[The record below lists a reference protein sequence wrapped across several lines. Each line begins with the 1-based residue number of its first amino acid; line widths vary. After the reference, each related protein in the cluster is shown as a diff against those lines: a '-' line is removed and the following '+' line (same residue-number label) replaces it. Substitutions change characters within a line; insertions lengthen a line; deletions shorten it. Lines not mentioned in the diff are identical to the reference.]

1 MFDDLF
7 SPASIAIIGASMDE
21 NKIGNVILRNL
32 VSSGFSGR
40 VYPVNPSYSE
50 IMDLKCYPSVK
61 DIGDPT
67 SIAVIVLPAH
77 VVPQAVEDCISAGV
91 KFLIIISGGFAE
103 TGPEGKK
110 LSDRILSLIRNSGTR
125 LIGPNTVGLYLPYS
139 NINTTLT
146 SYSRVSFPP
155 PGNIGF
161 ISQSG
166 ALGLLTMDA
175 ISEYGIGIS
184 AFINLG
190 NRLDVDETEFLDFFE
205 SDSRTG
211 SVAIYMESVAD
222 GRSFY
227 ERIRRFNS
235 RKPLVI
241 LKAGRTEQSAM
252 AASLHTGAMASND
265 SIFNGMLSQAGSVR
279 AYDETELID
288 YARVLAYSKRMTGNR
303 IAVLTTAGGVGV
315 ISTDYISDSGSIK
328 PLQMARLSENTK
340 DQIRKVIVPYGS
352 AQNPI
357 DLTADGSVSDYDRVL
372 EILMRD
378 DDVDAVLV
386 YALPQTPKMDI
397 GVVDVVEKHMKAG
410 KPIVVGVL
418 GYKIAKQLLV
428 EFERRKIPAY
438 PSVHRS
444 VKSLGAL
451 YEYSAFRSV
460 RQ

>member
-32 VSSGFSGR
+32 ISSGFSGK

-77 VVPQAVEDCISAGV
+77 VVPQTVEDCISAGV

-103 TGPEGKK
+103 TGLEGKK

-288 YARVLAYSKRMTGNR
+288 YARVLAYSKQMTGNR

-315 ISTDYISDSGSIK
+315 ISTDYISDSRSIK

-357 DLTADGSVSDYDRVL
+357 DLTADGSVNDYDRVL

-397 GVVDVVEKHMKAG
+397 GVVDVVEKHVKAG

-428 EFERRKIPAY
+428 EFEKRKIPAY

-451 YEYSAFRSV
+451 YEYSVFRSV

>member
-32 VSSGFSGR
+32 ISSGFSGR
-40 VYPVNPSYSE
+40 IYPVNPSYSE

-77 VVPQAVEDCISAGV
+77 VVPQTVEDCISAGV

-103 TGPEGKK
+103 TGLEGKK

-288 YARVLAYSKRMTGNR
+288 YARVLAYSKQMTGNR

-357 DLTADGSVSDYDRVL
+357 DLTADGSVNDYDRVL

-397 GVVDVVEKHMKAG
+397 GVVDVVEKHVKAG

>member
-40 VYPVNPSYSE
+40 IYPVNPSYSE

-77 VVPQAVEDCISAGV
+77 VVPQTVEDCISAGV

-103 TGPEGKK
+103 TGLEGKK

-288 YARVLAYSKRMTGNR
+288 YARVLAYSKQMTGNR

-315 ISTDYISDSGSIK
+315 ISTDYISDSRSMK

-357 DLTADGSVSDYDRVL
+357 DLTADGSVNDYDRVL
-372 EILMRD
+372 EIIMRD

-397 GVVDVVEKHMKAG
+397 GVVDVVEKHVKAG

-428 EFERRKIPAY
+428 EFEKRKIPAY

>member
-32 VSSGFSGR
+32 ISSGFSGK

-77 VVPQAVEDCISAGV
+77 VVPQTVEDCISAGV

-103 TGPEGKK
+103 TGLEGEK

-288 YARVLAYSKRMTGNR
+288 YARVLAYSKQMTGNR

-315 ISTDYISDSGSIK
+315 ISTDYISDSRSIK

-357 DLTADGSVSDYDRVL
+357 DLTADGSVNDYDRVL

-397 GVVDVVEKHMKAG
+397 GVVDVVEKHVKAG

-451 YEYSAFRSV
+451 YEYSVFRSV

>member
-40 VYPVNPSYSE
+40 IYPVNPSYSE

-77 VVPQAVEDCISAGV
+77 VVPQTVEDCISAGV

-205 SDSRTG
+205 SDSRTA

-315 ISTDYISDSGSIK
+315 ISTDYISDSRSIK

-357 DLTADGSVSDYDRVL
+357 DLTADGSVNDYDRVL

-397 GVVDVVEKHMKAG
+397 GVVDVVEKHIKAG

>member
-32 VSSGFSGR
+32 ISSGFSGR

-77 VVPQAVEDCISAGV
+77 VVPQTVEDCISAGV

-103 TGPEGKK
+103 TGLEGKK

-288 YARVLAYSKRMTGNR
+288 YARVLAYSKQMTGNR

-315 ISTDYISDSGSIK
+315 ISTDYISDSRSIK

-357 DLTADGSVSDYDRVL
+357 DLTADGSVNDYDRVL

-397 GVVDVVEKHMKAG
+397 GVVDVVEKHVKAG

-428 EFERRKIPAY
+428 EFEKRKIPAY

-451 YEYSAFRSV
+451 YEYSVFRSV

>member
-32 VSSGFSGR
+32 ISSGFSGK

-77 VVPQAVEDCISAGV
+77 VVPQTVEDCISAGV

-103 TGPEGKK
+103 TGLEGKK

-139 NINTTLT
+139 NINTTRT

-288 YARVLAYSKRMTGNR
+288 YARVLAYSKQMTGNR

-315 ISTDYISDSGSIK
+315 ISTDYISDSRSIK

-357 DLTADGSVSDYDRVL
+357 DLTADGSVNDYDRVL

-397 GVVDVVEKHMKAG
+397 GVVDVVEKHVKAG

>member
-40 VYPVNPSYSE
+40 IYPVNPSYSE

-77 VVPQAVEDCISAGV
+77 VVPQTVEDCISAGV

-357 DLTADGSVSDYDRVL
+357 DLTADGSVNDYDRVL

-397 GVVDVVEKHMKAG
+397 GVVDVVEKHIKAG

>member
-61 DIGDPT
+61 DIGDPP

-77 VVPQAVEDCISAGV
+77 VVPQTVENCISAGV

-205 SDSRTG
+205 SDSRTA

-397 GVVDVVEKHMKAG
+397 GVVDVVEKHIKAG

>member
-32 VSSGFSGR
+32 ISSGFSGK

-77 VVPQAVEDCISAGV
+77 VVPQTVEDCISAGV

-103 TGPEGKK
+103 TGLEGKK

-288 YARVLAYSKRMTGNR
+288 YARVLAYSKQMTGNR

-315 ISTDYISDSGSIK
+315 ISTDYISDSRSIK

-357 DLTADGSVSDYDRVL
+357 DLTADGSVNDYDRVL

-397 GVVDVVEKHMKAG
+397 GVVDVVEKHVKAG

-451 YEYSAFRSV
+451 YEYSVFRSV

>member
-32 VSSGFSGR
+32 ISSGFSGK

-77 VVPQAVEDCISAGV
+77 VVPQTVEDCISAGV

-103 TGPEGKK
+103 TGLEGKK

-288 YARVLAYSKRMTGNR
+288 YARVLAYSKQMTGNR

-315 ISTDYISDSGSIK
+315 ISTDYISDSRSIK

-357 DLTADGSVSDYDRVL
+357 DLTADGSVNDYDRVL

-386 YALPQTPKMDI
+386 YALSQTPKMDI
-397 GVVDVVEKHMKAG
+397 GVVDVVEKHVKAG

-451 YEYSAFRSV
+451 YEYSVFRSV

>member
-40 VYPVNPSYSE
+40 IYPVNPSYSA

-77 VVPQAVEDCISAGV
+77 VVPQTVEDCISAGV

-103 TGPEGKK
+103 TGLEGEK

-288 YARVLAYSKRMTGNR
+288 YARVLAYSKQMTGNR

-315 ISTDYISDSGSIK
+315 ISTDYISDSRSIK

-357 DLTADGSVSDYDRVL
+357 DLTADGSVNDYDRVL

-397 GVVDVVEKHMKAG
+397 GVVDVVEKHVKAG

-451 YEYSAFRSV
+451 YEYSVFRSV

>member
-32 VSSGFSGR
+32 ISSGFSGR

-77 VVPQAVEDCISAGV
+77 VVPQTVEDCISAGV

-103 TGPEGKK
+103 TGLEGKK

-288 YARVLAYSKRMTGNR
+288 YARVLAYSKQMTGNR

-315 ISTDYISDSGSIK
+315 ISTDYISDSRSIK

-357 DLTADGSVSDYDRVL
+357 DLTADGSVNDYDRVL

-397 GVVDVVEKHMKAG
+397 GVVDVVEKHVKAG

>member
-7 SPASIAIIGASMDE
+7 SPASIAIIGASRDE

-32 VSSGFSGR
+32 VSSGFPGR
-40 VYPVNPSYSE
+40 IYPVNPSYPE

-77 VVPQAVEDCISAGV
+77 VVPQTVEDCISAGV

-103 TGPEGKK
+103 TGLEGKK

-288 YARVLAYSKRMTGNR
+288 YARVLAYSKQMTGNR

-315 ISTDYISDSGSIK
+315 ISTDYISDSRSIK

-357 DLTADGSVSDYDRVL
+357 DLTADGSVNDYDRVL

-397 GVVDVVEKHMKAG
+397 GVVDVVEKHVKAG

>member
-40 VYPVNPSYSE
+40 IYPVNPSYSE

-77 VVPQAVEDCISAGV
+77 VVPQTVEDCISAGV

-103 TGPEGKK
+103 TGLEGKK

-288 YARVLAYSKRMTGNR
+288 YARVLAYSKQMTGNR

-315 ISTDYISDSGSIK
+315 ISTDYISDSRSIK

-357 DLTADGSVSDYDRVL
+357 DLTADGSVNDYDRVL

-397 GVVDVVEKHMKAG
+397 GVVDVVEKHVKAG

>member
-32 VSSGFSGR
+32 ISSGFSGK

-77 VVPQAVEDCISAGV
+77 VVPQTVEDCISAGV

-103 TGPEGKK
+103 TGLEGKK

-288 YARVLAYSKRMTGNR
+288 YARVLAYSKQMTGNR

-315 ISTDYISDSGSIK
+315 ISTDYISDSRSMK

-357 DLTADGSVSDYDRVL
+357 DLTADGSVNDYDRVL

-397 GVVDVVEKHMKAG
+397 GVVDVVEKHVKAG

>member
-40 VYPVNPSYSE
+40 IYPVNPSYSE

-77 VVPQAVEDCISAGV
+77 VVPQTVEDCISAGV

-357 DLTADGSVSDYDRVL
+357 DLTADGSVNDYDRVL

-397 GVVDVVEKHMKAG
+397 GVVDVVEKHIKAG

-428 EFERRKIPAY
+428 EFEKRKIPAY

>member
-32 VSSGFSGR
+32 ISSGFSGR
-40 VYPVNPSYSE
+40 IYPVNPSYSE

-77 VVPQAVEDCISAGV
+77 VVPQTVEDCISAGV

-103 TGPEGKK
+103 TGLEGKK

-288 YARVLAYSKRMTGNR
+288 YARVLAYSKQMTGNR

-315 ISTDYISDSGSIK
+315 ISTDYISDSRSIK

-357 DLTADGSVSDYDRVL
+357 DLTADGSVNDYDRVL

-397 GVVDVVEKHMKAG
+397 GVVDVVEKHVKAG

>member
-40 VYPVNPSYSE
+40 IYPVNPSYSE

-77 VVPQAVEDCISAGV
+77 VVPQTVEDCISAGV

-288 YARVLAYSKRMTGNR
+288 YARVLACSKRMTGNR

-357 DLTADGSVSDYDRVL
+357 DLTADGSVNDYDRVL

-397 GVVDVVEKHMKAG
+397 GVVDVVEKHIKAG

-428 EFERRKIPAY
+428 EFEKRKIPAY

>member
-40 VYPVNPSYSE
+40 IYPVNPSYSE

-77 VVPQAVEDCISAGV
+77 VVPQTVEDCISAGV

-315 ISTDYISDSGSIK
+315 ISTDYISDSRSIK

-397 GVVDVVEKHMKAG
+397 GVVDVVEKHIKAG

-428 EFERRKIPAY
+428 EFEKRKIPAY

>member
-61 DIGDPT
+61 EIGDPT

-77 VVPQAVEDCISAGV
+77 VVPQTVEDCISAGV

-103 TGPEGKK
+103 TGLEGEK

-288 YARVLAYSKRMTGNR
+288 YARVLAYSKQMTGNR

-315 ISTDYISDSGSIK
+315 ISTDYISDSRSIK

-397 GVVDVVEKHMKAG
+397 GVVDVVEKHIKAG

-451 YEYSAFRSV
+451 YEYSVFRSV

>member
-1 MFDDLF
+1 MLDDLF
-7 SPASIAIIGASMDE
+7 SPASIAIIGASRDE

-32 VSSGFSGR
+32 VSSGFPGR
-40 VYPVNPSYSE
+40 IYPVNPSYPE

-67 SIAVIVLPAH
+67 TIAVIVLPAR
-77 VVPQAVEDCISAGV
+77 VVPQTVEDCISAGV

-222 GRSFY
+222 GRAFY

-241 LKAGRTEQSAM
+241 LKAGRTAQSAV

-265 SIFNGMLSQAGSVR
+265 SIFDGMLSQAGSVR
-279 AYDETELID
+279 AYDETELVD
-288 YARVLAYSKRMTGNR
+288 YARVLAYSKLMTGNR

-315 ISTDYISDSGSIK
+315 ISTDYISDSRGIK

-352 AQNPI
+352 AENPI

-378 DDVDAVLV
+378 DDVDAILV
-386 YALPQTPKMDI
+386 YALPQTPKMNM

-438 PSVHRS
+438 PSVNRS

-451 YEYSAFRSV
+451 YGYSAFRRV

>member
-32 VSSGFSGR
+32 ISSGFSGK

-77 VVPQAVEDCISAGV
+77 VVPQTVEDCISAGV

-103 TGPEGKK
+103 TGLEGKK

-288 YARVLAYSKRMTGNR
+288 YARVLAYSKQMTGNR

-315 ISTDYISDSGSIK
+315 ISTDYISDSRSIK

-357 DLTADGSVSDYDRVL
+357 DLTADGSVNDYDRVL

-397 GVVDVVEKHMKAG
+397 GVVDVVEKHVKAG

-451 YEYSAFRSV
+451 YEYSAFMSV

>member
-77 VVPQAVEDCISAGV
+77 VVPQTVEDCISAGV

-103 TGPEGKK
+103 TGLEGKK

-288 YARVLAYSKRMTGNR
+288 YARVLAYSKQMTGNR

-315 ISTDYISDSGSIK
+315 ISTDYISDSRSIK

-357 DLTADGSVSDYDRVL
+357 DLTADGSVNDYDRVL

-397 GVVDVVEKHMKAG
+397 GVVDVVEKHVKAG

>member
-32 VSSGFSGR
+32 ISSGFSGR
-40 VYPVNPSYSE
+40 IYPVNPSYSE

-77 VVPQAVEDCISAGV
+77 VVPQTVEDCISAGV

-103 TGPEGKK
+103 TGLEGKK

-288 YARVLAYSKRMTGNR
+288 YARVLAYSKQMTGNR

-315 ISTDYISDSGSIK
+315 ISTDYISDSRSIK

-357 DLTADGSVSDYDRVL
+357 DLTADGSVNDYDRVL

-386 YALPQTPKMDI
+386 YALSQTPKMDI
-397 GVVDVVEKHMKAG
+397 GVVDVVEKHVKAG